1 MFNLL
6 SITIENSMFDLA
18 FYLHFQFSKSA
29 AAEGSD
35 LIHVVFYFQKN
46 LYVLLTEV
54 KEVTFFIGRKIK
66 TLL

>member
-1 MFNLL
+1 
-6 SITIENSMFDLA
+6 MFDLA